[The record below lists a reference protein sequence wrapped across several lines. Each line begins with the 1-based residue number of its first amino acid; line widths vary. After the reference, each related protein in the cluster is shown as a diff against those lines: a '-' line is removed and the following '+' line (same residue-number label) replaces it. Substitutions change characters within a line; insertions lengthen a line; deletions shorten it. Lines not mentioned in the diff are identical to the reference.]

1 MKRRRS
7 SARSSL
13 LIGDDS
19 TSKSPSS
26 SSHAQQPS
34 SSKLARASAEPSE
47 DGGEAHDSNNG
58 VGGGAPHTG
67 ALKCQLAPTCSG
79 RGNECVFESAAD
91 MERHH
96 ATYHTH
102 VCLDA
107 GCGKVFPDARFLAL
121 VSRTVAC
128 LGVHPGDL
136 IGECMSL

>member
-19 TSKSPSS
+19 VSKSASS
-26 SSHAQQPS
+26 SSHSQQPS

-47 DGGEAHDSNNG
+47 DGGEPHDASAG
-58 VGGGAPHTG
+58 DAPHTG

-121 VSRTVAC
+121 VSGFGHCAC
-128 LGVHPGDL
+128 VRWGDL
-136 IGECMSL
+136 ICVYVAVAPN